1 MRLRERAFEVASL
14 AIGVFALA
22 LSWSASSLYGLGID
36 ADGVWNL
43 SAGVS
48 LAEGRGLVTCR
59 DDPFTLWPPL
69 YPLVMAALELAHVDV
84 LAGLRVL
91 HLAAL
96 AATLALSA
104 RLAFVLSGSR
114 WAVLAT
120 LGSLT
125 LSARVHEF
133 TIQVLSESFFVPLV
147 LSAVLAARAWF
158 EHPTRARW
166 LALVFV
172 SALACLQRYVG
183 AALVLSVAGALLCTG
198 PGGLAA
204 RALRAMHYA
213 AASVAPLLA
222 WFARNYRVQGAFT
235 GGREAAIDPTET
247 IASDTLSTLAR
258 WIAPDGAPL
267 WIAAALYALAAVLVA
282 RALLDPQRR
291 RDWALSVSTAGA
303 YLLLV
308 VFMAAT
314 VRVDRIADRL
324 LFPALPLLVALGW
337 ASCFRTLASPR
348 WLAAVLVVVLV
359 SWSSGALRLRGHHE
373 RWRSDGAGTLHTRLW
388 QEHALTREL
397 RRLSIR
403 GPCWSNA
410 PELVWMLQRIPVR
423 FLASGSRAWTRAGE
437 RAALNGGE
445 LAWFQQD
452 GKPKGALPD
461 LARVVRTSPL
471 ATVEDGLLL
480 RLHPADER

>member
-1 MRLRERAFEVASL
+1 MRMRERAFEIAGVAL
-14 AIGVFALA
+14 GVVALA

-48 LAEGRGLVTCR
+48 LVEGRGLVTCR
-59 DDPFTLWPPL
+59 DEPFTLWPPL
-69 YPLVMAALELAHVDV
+69 YPLVMAALEFARVDV

-91 HLAAL
+91 HLVAL

-120 LGSLT
+120 LGSLA
-125 LSARVHEF
+125 LSSRVHEF
-133 TIQVLSESFFVPLV
+133 TIQVLSETFFVPLV
-147 LSAVLAARAWF
+147 LGAVVAARAWF
-158 EHPTRARW
+158 ESPTRSRW
-166 LALVFV
+166 VALVAL

-183 AALVLSVAGALLCTG
+183 VAVVLTVGGALLCAG
-198 PGGLAA
+198 PGGLGS
-204 RALRAMHYA
+204 RALRATHYA

-222 WFARNYRVQGAFT
+222 WFARNYRIEGAFT
-235 GGREAAIDPTET
+235 GGRDAAIEPSEA

-258 WIAPDGAPL
+258 WIVPDGAPQ
-267 WIAAALYALAAVLVA
+267 WVAAVLYALAAVLVA
-282 RALLDPQRR
+282 RGLLDPQRR
-291 RDWALSVSTAGA
+291 RDWALSASTAGV
-303 YLLLV
+303 YLVLV
-308 VFMAAT
+308 VAMATA

-324 LFPALPLLVALGW
+324 LYPALPLLVALVW
-337 ASCFRTLASPR
+337 ASCFRAVSSPRVLAAFVIVALAS
-348 WLAAVLVVVLV
+348 
-359 SWSSGALRLRGHHE
+359 WSAGALRLVGHYE

-388 QEHALTREL
+388 QEHALTHDL

-423 FLASGSRAWTRAGE
+423 FLAPGSRAWTRAGE
-437 RAALNGGE
+437 QAALSGGS

-452 GKPKGALPD
+452 GKPKGALPE
-461 LARVVRTSPL
+461 LARLARTSPL
-471 ATVEDGLLL
+471 AAVEDGLLL